1 MAQDQESP
9 APRKK
14 RNWSEHPTLRF
25 LMATLVLFGLYW
37 GYGYLTGPSR
47 LTDRLQVRLSEN
59 PAEVNITVTTEFP
72 PEEFH
77 ISIYQRLGSMRGV
90 RDSTAALYT
99 VTPGDVRILSQ
110 YYWMDKIDL
119 IPDGKKGLY
128 P

>member
-9 APRKK
+9 TPRKK

-25 LMATLVLFGLYW
+25 LMAVLVLFGLYW

-47 LTDRLQVRLSEN
+47 ITGRLQARLNEN

-77 ISIYQRLGSMRGV
+77 IATYQDIGSMRGV
-90 RDSTAALYT
+90 IDSTAALYSM
-99 VTPGDVRILSQ
+99 TPSNVVSLSQ
-110 YYWMDKIDL
+110 YYWVEKLDL
-119 IPDGKKGLY
+119 IPGK
-128 P
+128 